1 MIVPEFYRLRQ
12 ALPAQKKLEAK
23 KNPQP
28 KLRVFCYL
36 IQLDIKLTVFLNKI

>member
-12 ALPAQKKLEAK
+12 ALPAPKKQGAK

-28 KLRVFCYL
+28 KLRVL
-36 IQLDIKLTVFLNKI
+36 INLTKQA